1 MSKINKPQET
11 KTPKGIPSHLLAE
24 AINEWKAEYGE
35 TFPLYGNETVRHD
48 ISGSVRPL
56 LSSTAIPHERI
67 LAEASG
73 VSKKTISRIMS
84 GETKEVTLDMADRLL
99 TAMDCNYMWY
109 TVLSDYR

>member
-1 MSKINKPQET
+1 MIVEV
-11 KTPKGIPSHLLAE
+11 
-24 AINEWKAEYGE
+24 INEWKSEYGE

-67 LAEASG
+67 LAENSG

-84 GETKEVTLDMADRLL
+84 GETKEVTYDMADRLI
-99 TAMDCNYMWY
+99 TAMDYNHVWWTILREY
-109 TVLSDYR
+109 V

>member
-1 MSKINKPQET
+1 MPA
-11 KTPKGIPSHLLAE
+11 KTIPSYLIAE
-24 AINEWKAEYGE
+24 VIEEWKKDYGD

-56 LSSTAIPHERI
+56 LSSTAIPHERV

-84 GETKEVTLDMADRLL
+84 GETKEVSYEMADRLI
-99 TAMDCNYMWY
+99 TAMDFNFVWY
-109 TVLSDYR
+109 TTLSDYV

>member
-1 MSKINKPQET
+1 MPPKP
-11 KTPKGIPSHLLAE
+11 IPSYLIAE
-24 AINEWKAEYGE
+24 VINEWKTEYGE

-73 VSKKTISRIMS
+73 VSKKTISRIVS
-84 GETKEVTLDMADRLL
+84 GETKEVTQDMADRLI
-99 TAMDCNYMWY
+99 TAMDYNHVWY
-109 TVLSDYR
+109 TILDDYR